1 MIYITEVHMTGG
13 PDHQHIGAV
22 RWRNPDGGKCG
33 SSSRA
38 EMVAWIRDKNG
49 EARVRVGKSN
59 VTVGVVNAA
68 PPHIHT
74 YADKTWTDN
83 LLALPRY

>member
-13 PDHQHIGAV
+13 AGHQHIGAV
-22 RWRNPDGGKCG
+22 RWRNPNGGKCG
-33 SSSRA
+33 SMSRA
-38 EMVAWIRDKNG
+38 EIVAWIHDKKG
-49 EARVRVGKSN
+49 DARVREGKRN
-59 VTVGVVNAA
+59 VKVGVVKAN
-68 PPHIHT
+68 PPYIRT